1 MKRLIALSLLL
12 LAAGN
17 VSADID
23 FDDTRYD
30 WNSVSCRTSPD
41 GSSVSCGGQ
50 SVSCLTSPSG
60 YKKSC
65 GGWSKYLE

>member
-30 WNSVSCRTSPD
+30 WNSVSC
-41 GSSVSCGGQ
+41 
-50 SVSCLTSPSG
+50 LTSPSG